1 MSWHKMAFCIAWYG
15 IYCKVW
21 WYRMPEFRSV
31 LFLYSL
37 FLKNQGNGKYWNWQ
51 FSMKMFFG
59 LSFEKWILTICDN
72 CTFVNNLFAFIS
84 QEKKKFCDNTMEK
97 KFLLLQGVRFV
108 PLCCDIPDLF
118 QCTIDKKGIGTLL
131 TVFFDLLGI
140 DVDKTCSK
148 RLCVTL

>member
-51 FSMKMFFG
+51 FSMKMFFFACH
-59 LSFEKWILTICDN
+59 LKNEYLTIC
-72 CTFVNNLFAFIS
+72 
-84 QEKKKFCDNTMEK
+84 
-97 KFLLLQGVRFV
+97 LLLTAHLSTICLLSFHKKVLRQHNGEKISIVARCKICSIMLWHPWFV
-108 PLCCDIPDLF
+108 PVYYW
-118 QCTIDKKGIGTLL
+118 Q
-131 TVFFDLLGI
+131 
-140 DVDKTCSK
+140 K
-148 RLCVTL
+148 RYRYPTNRFLWPFRYRCR